1 MIKTNVL
8 ELPSFYRRYVD
19 DTLTVMLDV
28 ATATADFLDMLN
40 NAHSSVKFT
49 MEIES
54 SRNCSLFFGIQL
66 LNNPLG

>member
-1 MIKTNVL
+1 MIKTDVL

-40 NAHSSVKFT
+40 NAYSSV
-49 MEIES
+49 
-54 SRNCSLFFGIQL
+54 N
-66 LNNPLG
+66 